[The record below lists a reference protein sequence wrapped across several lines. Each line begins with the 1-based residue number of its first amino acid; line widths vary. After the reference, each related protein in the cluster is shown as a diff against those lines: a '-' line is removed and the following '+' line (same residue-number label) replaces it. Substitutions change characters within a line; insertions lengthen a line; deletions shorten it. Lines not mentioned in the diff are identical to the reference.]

1 MKTPIKTKP
10 ETDKVFF
17 LFAGL
22 GVLIYF
28 NSLANGFVFDDN
40 HYVTQNHLIKNL
52 DILALKEI
60 FSSFYKWD
68 YLPLTHISLSLD
80 YFLFGL
86 NPMGYRITNIS
97 LHIVNAFLTYQLI
110 LLVLGN
116 KKIALWT
123 GLLFLVHPVNVE
135 SVAWVSERKNV
146 LSLTFFLL
154 TFIKYIQNK
163 RTLSIFCFI
172 LASLSKSTAIVLPI
186 LLILYDSCFKLR
198 EFRKIIFDKWAYV
211 LISFCLAGI
220 TVLSHSQGQTL
231 RTHPENNPLFSLFSM
246 IPVFKE
252 YWLKIAFPINL
263 NVWYQNI
270 IYKSVTDILGSLI
283 FGIGF
288 LYFLF
293 RVRKSNPLI
302 FFGLSWFCISLLPV
316 SHIVPLPQMQADRFL
331 YIPSIGAILVFSY
344 LINNLAKFFSP
355 KNTLKV
361 CGDIFIYINLI
372 IFSCLCVYRLPI
384 FKNDFDLWKD
394 SVRQNPNHSISVMY
408 LGLTHWGRQEFD
420 QALTQLKRAKS
431 LNSKNIISEEYQ
443 GLILESQ
450 GKFSEAEFVY
460 LGILKKHPKRAT
472 TNNHLGVLYENMGR
486 IDEALKYLEI
496 AIQEKPDFAL
506 AHYNRAV
513 FLYKLGNQNEAFQ
526 EFKLAAKLA
535 PNNTKFQYQLGLFYL
550 KVKKEKSLATFHIKK
565 SIRLNPNRVIGL
577 EVLDLLNNRL

>member
-1 MKTPIKTKP
+1 LKTPIKSKP
-10 ETDKVFF
+10 EAEKAFF

-22 GVLIYF
+22 GILIYF
-28 NSLANGFVFDDN
+28 NSLGNGFVFDDN
-40 HYVTQNHLIKNL
+40 HYVSQNHLIKNL

-68 YLPLTHISLSLD
+68 YLPLTHISLSVD

-135 SVAWVSERKNV
+135 SVAWISERKNV
-146 LSLTFFLL
+146 LSLTFLL
-154 TFIKYIQNK
+154 LSFIKYIQNK
-163 RTLSIFCFI
+163 RTFSIFCFI
-172 LASLSKSTAIVLPI
+172 LACLSKSTAIVLPI
-186 LLILYDSCFKLR
+186 LLIIYDSCFKSS
-198 EFRKIIFDKWAYV
+198 EFRKIIFDKWVYV
-211 LISFCLAGI
+211 LISLCLAGI

-231 RTHPENNPLFSLFSM
+231 RTHPENNPLFSLYSM

-263 NVWYQNI
+263 NIWYQNL
-270 IYKSVTDILGSLI
+270 IYKSVTDIAGSLI
-283 FGIGF
+283 FAVVF
-288 LYFLF
+288 FYFLF
-293 RVRKSNPLI
+293 KIRKFNAAI
-302 FFGLSWFCISLLPV
+302 FFGLSWFCTSLLPV

-331 YIPSIGAILVFSY
+331 YIPSIGAFLVFSY
-344 LINNLAKFFSP
+344 LIDYLTKFFSA
-355 KNTLKV
+355 KNTRNINV
-361 CGDIFIYINLI
+361 DIFIYINLI
-372 IFSCLCVYRLPI
+372 IFSCLCLYRLPI
-384 FKNDFDLWKD
+384 FKNDFNLWKD

-408 LGLTHWGRQEFD
+408 LGLTQWGRKEFD
-420 QALTQLKRAKS
+420 QALAQLKKAKS

-443 GLILESQ
+443 GLILENL
-450 GKFSEAEFVY
+450 GKFSKAESVY

-472 TNNHLGVLYENMGR
+472 TNNHLGVLYGAMGKT
-486 IDEALKYLEI
+486 DEALKRLAI

-513 FLYKLGNQNEAFQ
+513 FLFKLGKQNEAFQ
-526 EFKLAAKLA
+526 EFKLTAKLA

-550 KVKKEKSLATFHIKK
+550 KVKKEKSLATFHLKK
-565 SIRLNPNRVIGL
+565 SIRLNPNRAIGL
-577 EVLDLLNNRL
+577 EAMVLLEKNL

>member
-1 MKTPIKTKP
+1 LKTPIKSKP
-10 ETDKVFF
+10 EAEKAFF

-22 GVLIYF
+22 GILIYF
-28 NSLANGFVFDDN
+28 NSLGNGFVFDDN

-52 DILALKEI
+52 DILALKEV

-68 YLPLTHISLSLD
+68 YLPLTHISLSVD

-97 LHIVNAFLTYQLI
+97 LHIINAFLTHQLI
-110 LLVLGN
+110 LFVLGN

-146 LSLTFFLL
+146 LSLTFLL
-154 TFIKYIQNK
+154 LSFIKYIQNK
-163 RTLSIFCFI
+163 RTFSIFCFI
-172 LASLSKSTAIVLPI
+172 LACLSKSTAIVLPI
-186 LLILYDSCFKLR
+186 LLILYDSCFKPR
-198 EFRKIIFDKWAYV
+198 EFRKMIFDKWGYA

-231 RTHPENNPLFSLFSM
+231 RTHPENNPLFSLYSM

-263 NVWYQNI
+263 NVWYQNL
-270 IYKSVTDILGSLI
+270 IYKSVTDIVGSLI
-283 FGIGF
+283 FAVGF
-288 LYFLF
+288 FYFLF
-293 RVRKSNPLI
+293 KIRKSSITI

-331 YIPSIGAILVFSY
+331 YIPSIGAFLVFSY
-344 LINNLAKFFSP
+344 LIDCLTKFFSA
-355 KNTLKV
+355 KNTRNINF
-361 CGDIFIYINLI
+361 DIFIYINLI
-372 IFSCLCVYRLPI
+372 IFSCLCLYRLPI

-408 LGLTHWGRQEFD
+408 LGLTHWGRKEFD
-420 QALTQLKRAKS
+420 QALAQLKKAKS

-443 GLILESQ
+443 GLILESL
-450 GKFSEAEFVY
+450 GKFSEAESVY
-460 LGILKKHPKRAT
+460 LGILKKHPERAS
-472 TNNHLGVLYENMGR
+472 TNNHLGVLYGAMEKT
-486 IDEALKYLEI
+486 DEALKRLAM
-496 AIQEKPDFAL
+496 AIQKKPDFAL

-550 KVKKEKSLATFHIKK
+550 KVRKEENQANFHIRK
-565 SIRLNPNRVIGL
+565 SIRLNPNRAIGL
-577 EVLDLLNNRL
+577 EAMVLLEKNL